1 MFSHSLD
8 MTSFKRF
15 LTYLAHYKKQNW
27 TAVILGVLC
36 GSTTVYMTYLI
47 GRGIDQ
53 LVGKD
58 QVDFSALFKVV
69 GLFTAIVVITT
80 LSQWVIQRLGNFVA
94 YQSVADLRKDTFNH
108 LNQLPLRY
116 YDQNSHGDITSRFT
130 NDMDNISIAVAQIFN
145 QLFSGMSVVII
156 ALVVMLK
163 MSGVLT
169 LVVLVSTPVM
179 FLVSFGLAN
188 ASQKDFAAQQ
198 EIIGDVSG
206 FVTEMIGNQKIV
218 KAFQREDANQAE
230 FEKINQKLY
239 VKGQRAQFSS
249 SLSNPATRFV
259 DHLAYIAVGFTGA
272 YLIFYAN
279 SPVTIG
285 VISSFTIYA
294 TQFTKPFIEISGI
307 TTQIQTALAGLTR
320 TFQLLDQQVEADD
333 SHKKV
338 LTDIQGKIQFKQV
351 DFAYNKGQRLIEDFN
366 FTAQP
371 GETVAIVG
379 KTGAGKSTLVNLLM
393 RFYEVDQGEIL
404 LDGSNIQQI
413 QRDSLRSSFGMV
425 LQDTWLFDASLRENL
440 TYGNPAA
447 SDEEIYAA
455 LRKSYMYDYVMR
467 LPQGLDTP
475 LGQQG
480 IKISDGQRQLL
491 TIARTMI
498 SQPPMLILDEAT
510 SSVDTLTEQKIQT
523 AFLAM
528 MEGKTSFVIAHRL
541 ATIQAADKI
550 LVMANGQIIEQGS
563 HQELLAQKGYYAQLY
578 QIQFER

>member
-218 KAFQREDANQAE
+218 KAFQREDTNQAE